1 MGINKIGQSNPDVV
15 ALQTRL
21 IKDGFL
27 FGAATGY
34 FGPATKAAVIAYQK
48 KHGLSPLGVIG
59 PATRNL
65 LNQGI

>member
-1 MGINKIGQSNPDVV
+1 MNKIGQSNPDVV
-15 ALQTRL
+15 ALQKRL

-27 FGAATGY
+27 KGSATGY
-34 FGPATKAAVIAYQK
+34 FGPATKAAVMAYQT

-59 PATRNL
+59 PSTRNL

>member
-1 MGINKIGQSNPDVV
+1 MGMNNIGQSDPNVV
-15 ALQTRL
+15 ALQKRL
-21 IKDGFL
+21 TKDGLL